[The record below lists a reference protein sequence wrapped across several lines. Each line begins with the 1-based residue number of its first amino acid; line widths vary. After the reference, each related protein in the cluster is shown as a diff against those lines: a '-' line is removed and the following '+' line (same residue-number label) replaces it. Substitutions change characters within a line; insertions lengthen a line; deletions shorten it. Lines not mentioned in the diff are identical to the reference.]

1 MRWVDRQTGRHM
13 QRICNI
19 SKERQICRKEGRQTR
34 RETDRQMGTDIHKTR
49 TWIQKNI
56 NRAVDTVTEIQR

>member
-1 MRWVDRQTGRHM
+1 M